1 MPRVLS
7 SLVSVALVLLYGA
20 QAEEPNPPA
29 PAKALSLLRQI
40 DEGFVQVFEKV
51 APAVVVIEA
60 TKRSEPSESA
70 EDLHGLFL
78 RDGDAPEKEPGEES
92 ENGRLWRLPQQT
104 RSEGSG
110 FIIQPD
116 GFILT
121 NFHVVAEADKLEA
134 RLKDGR
140 IFPAK
145 LVGADDRTD
154 IAIIRIEANQLP
166 VAELGDSDAVRV
178 GQLVCAIGAPFNQD
192 YSFTAGWVSGKSRT
206 NLIGPNSPAIL
217 YEDYIQTDAFI
228 NPGNSGGPLFDVEGR
243 VIGMNTL
250 INGIGRGLAFA
261 IPSNMLKEVS
271 AELITNG
278 RISRPWLGV
287 RMESLQASIGRETV
301 TGIDKGVVIKTIE
314 ANAPALK
321 SDLRPADVVTEV
333 DGVQLATARDLQK
346 EILKKK
352 VGQTVQLTV
361 WRAGSV
367 LKVPVTTGE
376 LPADFS
382 KVASRQRKPPPD
394 AKTVGLGLELKDA
407 KPAGALVMK
416 VDAEGPT
423 ASSDL
428 QPADVITEVDQKPVG
443 TATAAMAALVEAR
456 TKSRT
461 VRLTLER
468 KGVRTSAT
476 IEGRR

>member
-1 MPRVLS
+1 
-7 SLVSVALVLLYGA
+7 
-20 QAEEPNPPA
+20 
-29 PAKALSLLRQI
+29 
-40 DEGFVQVFEKV
+40 
-51 APAVVVIEA
+51 
-60 TKRSEPSESA
+60 
-70 EDLHGLFL
+70 
-78 RDGDAPEKEPGEES
+78 
-92 ENGRLWRLPQQT
+92 
-104 RSEGSG
+104 
-110 FIIQPD
+110 
-116 GFILT
+116 
-121 NFHVVAEADKLEA
+121 
-134 RLKDGR
+134 
-140 IFPAK
+140 
-145 LVGADDRTD
+145 
-154 IAIIRIEANQLP
+154 
-166 VAELGDSDAVRV
+166 
-178 GQLVCAIGAPFNQD
+178 
-192 YSFTAGWVSGKSRT
+192 
-206 NLIGPNSPAIL
+206 
-217 YEDYIQTDAFI
+217 
-228 NPGNSGGPLFDVEGR
+228 
-243 VIGMNTL
+243 
-250 INGIGRGLAFA
+250 
-261 IPSNMLKEVS
+261 
-271 AELITNG
+271 
-278 RISRPWLGV
+278 
-287 RMESLQASIGRETV
+287 
-301 TGIDKGVVIKTIE
+301 VVIKTIE